1 MALCLKPK
9 MGVKIAKIRCLLQSQ
24 NGRETPVRLRGGRPK
39 VAIFSLSS
47 DTGASAHARLRRL
60 TVAHEHGM
68 CRADWRSSVFTAR
81 IKNEREA

>member
-1 MALCLKPK
+1 MALCLKSK
-9 MGVKIAKIRCLLQSQ
+9 MGVKLAKIHCLLQSQ

-47 DTGASAHARLRRL
+47 DTHAHLRRL

-68 CRADWRSSVFTAR
+68 CRAVWRSSVFTAR